1 MNRYEELNRKEYGE
15 RYDRIRFLKPEDA
28 ERAEAER
35 RSLIESIGGRVEWG
49 AKGTKADYGRISGG
63 CRICS
68 EGGWSCLFINGKCNC
83 KCFYCPSP
91 QDENCM
97 PTTNSI
103 SFVSPEEYIVYLK
116 KYGFTGV
123 SISGGEPLLTPK
135 LTLSYIKAVRK
146 AFPSMY
152 IWMYTNGTLVTDEIV
167 AGLKE
172 AGLNELR
179 FDIGADG
186 YTTEH
191 VRKACGVI
199 DTVTV
204 EIPAVPEETELMKSI
219 MRELSGMGVKHLNLH
234 QLRLTPYNFE
244 KLIERD
250 YTYLHGDK
258 VAVLESELTALR
270 LMKYSKDAEL
280 SIDVNYCSFVYKNR
294 FQGAAARRRN
304 SAIMLKE
311 GETVTENGYIKTTDG
326 DKTVYSFGVQL
337 PSVSYRN
344 PFETI
349 KLSKKR
355 SFVVERVKAPHPE
368 DASVYESIEEGMQ
381 RYR

>member
-1 MNRYEELNRKEYGE
+1 MDRYTEQNKKEYGE
-15 RYDRIRFLKPEDA
+15 RYDRINFLREEDRQTA
-28 ERAEAER
+28 QKQRAELLKELEGKV
-35 RSLIESIGGRVEWG
+35 SWG
-49 AKGTKADYGRISGG
+49 AKGTKADYDRISNG

-83 KCFYCPSP
+83 KCFYCPAP

-103 SFVSPEEYIVYLK
+103 SFVSPEEYTAYLK

-135 LTLSYIKAVRK
+135 LTLSYIRAVRK
-146 AFPSMY
+146 AFPAMY
-152 IWMYTNGTLVTDEIV
+152 IWMYTNGTLVTDEIISS
-167 AGLKE
+167 LKE
-172 AGLNELR
+172 AGLNEIR

-191 VRKACGVI
+191 LSKACGII

-204 EIPAVPEETELMKSI
+204 EVPAVPEEAERMKSI
-219 MRELSGMGVKHLNLH
+219 MRELSGLGVKHLNLH

-244 KLIERD
+244 KLMERN

-258 VAVLESELTALR
+258 VAVLESELTALS
-270 LMKYSKDAEL
+270 LMKYSKDAGL
-280 SIDVNYCSFVYKNR
+280 SLDVNYCSFVYKNR
-294 FQGAAARRRN
+294 FQSAASRRRN
-304 SAIMLKE
+304 GALMLKD
-311 GETVTENGYIKTTDG
+311 GETITENGYIKTVDG
-326 DKTVYSFGVQL
+326 DKVSYSFCVQL

-355 SFVVERVKAPHPE
+355 SFVVERVKAPDVE
-368 DASVYESIEEGMQ
+368 DVSAYEQIEEGMQ
-381 RYR
+381 IY